1 MEVFED
7 LEVLGLGSQQP
18 EESLTFHFEHKDVEK
33 PLDLSPM
40 DSLKPKLIEA
50 QFTEAI
56 SPKMAVPKFF
66 GAPGSAPL
74 LAAPYAGFSCPR
86 PATLLPQSPLFGC
99 VACPKKFG
107 PSKNDQGLET
117 GRGTDTSLV
126 WGFPPRLPPVESS
139 PNLAFSAASLSSR
152 QFELPKI
159 DDALDSYRCADIS
172 RELDSPPQKNFL
184 LSAMPPLPPSLSLP
198 AGVSFHPLPHSSPLH
213 FPNFPAPLSTSHN
226 QPVELMDID
235 MEASIASSDS
245 SSDSPQHVDLVPL
258 GCSDT
263 EDYERLSYSSKY
275 AFLDCETENEN
286 SFEIKSDKTLGFL
299 ESRLFKGLAK
309 SDRTR
314 RDFPASFRAL
324 EDHDDTVCKQSWRNS
339 VPWSDIFSLQ
349 TEVLVLFLLRLW
361 LICFII

>member
-18 EESLTFHFEHKDVEK
+18 EESLTFHFERRDVEK

-50 QFTEAI
+50 RFTEAI

-66 GAPGSAPL
+66 GAPGSARF
-74 LAAPYAGFSCPR
+74 LAAPSAGFSCPR
-86 PATLLPQSPLFGC
+86 LPKLLPQSPLFGC

-117 GRGTDTSLV
+117 GRRTDTSLV

-139 PNLAFSAASLSSR
+139 PSLAVSAASLSSR

-159 DDALDSYRCADIS
+159 DDDLDSYGCADIS
-172 RELDSPPQKNFL
+172 HELDSPPQQNFL
-184 LSAMPPLPPSLSLP
+184 LSPMPPPPPSLSLP

-213 FPNFPAPLSTSHN
+213 FPNFPAPLSTSHK
-226 QPVELMDID
+226 QPVHLMDLDI
-235 MEASIASSDS
+235 EARIA
-245 SSDSPQHVDLVPL
+245 SSDSPQHVGLVPF

-263 EDYERLSYSSKY
+263 ENYESLSYSSKH

-324 EDHDDTVCKQSWRNS
+324 KDHDDTVCKQSWRNS

-349 TEVLVLFLLRLW
+349 TEVLVLFLLHLW